1 MVDINVIK
9 NTQNIHA
16 VMIIIITVNKI
27 MIIVIIVIMWL

>member
-16 VMIIIITVNKI
+16 VMIINNRKVFSFEGN
-27 MIIVIIVIMWL
+27 